1 MSNQLLRHM
10 PGYYKTSQV
19 MNSLTGVEAI
29 QMQEF
34 NSKLDDV
41 LNQFF
46 VDTATFA
53 LERWEKEL
61 GIPVNNSK
69 PAAFRRSVIKSKLRG
84 SGTVTV
90 NLIKNVSESYSN
102 GEVDV
107 IENNPNY
114 SFTVKFVGTLGIPP
128 NLEDLKNAIEEI
140 KPAHLVALFQFI
152 YNTHNTLAQF
162 THNQLSQYTHDQ
174 LREEVI

>member
-1 MSNQLLRHM
+1 M